1 MENKIQVF
9 KVGTEGGGAS
19 VFRTLLGPGSWQFHV
34 EGSSM
39 TEDTGRLLDDLS
51 ISENAIKQAREFAR
65 TADEK
70 IIVGNPSARN
80 ADSRDFSERVRQFSV
95 FIK

>member
-39 TEDTGRLLDDLS
+39 TEDNGRAASL
-51 ISENAIKQAREFAR
+51 ARERDADRAR
-65 TADEK
+65 T
-70 IIVGNPSARN
+70 GSSALAEQEIARY
-80 ADSRDFSERVRQFSV
+80 EG
-95 FIK
+95 